1 MDLTN
6 LSSVH
11 LSTWALAPIQLQI
24 RIDAEGNQVYTQ
36 FDAQPHPPMK
46 PMAYASNGLASLLM

>member
-1 MDLTN
+1 MLT
-6 LSSVH
+6 H
-11 LSTWALAPIQLQI
+11 LGARIPQI
-24 RIDAEGNQVYTQ
+24 RIDATGEQTYTQ